1 MSLTIPSPAPASA
14 YNASLY
20 SDSSNTI
27 YKNSLTDRWT
37 YSTSHLD
44 IDLGARI
51 SRSRRPTFGLNGH
64 VEGFVRIRGNPTN
77 VKSLSVALQAQL
89 ATSEAHPSSYGA
101 SCSSILSSQTTC
113 LYDAAY
119 GLPLQEGYTFEFHI
133 PAQVEVNGAM
143 CPTPPSFS
151 FWDCGMGC
159 DVTFTLKVNLLRK
172 RYGFEY
178 NESRDVDILCTVQ
191 PRLSD
196 ESSRALFI
204 SPASYTTFTSGETIS
219 FVAVSSLPHTST
231 GSQQTSVRITLYR
244 RVVLC
249 RPGGKSNQTHE
260 VPLASGVITSQVI
273 REDGSTIIEGRIKAG
288 SANRETSWNASG
300 AARVEV
306 GIPISFE
313 DLFQVADFLQYVLK
327 LSVDS
332 PKRGAGHRYP
342 VIQCEQ
348 IIGLTTDVYGADGI
362 MSPAFGLEQLALPRD
377 DCGTSTRFT
386 GV

>member
-1 MSLTIPSPAPASA
+1 MDI
-14 YNASLY
+14 LY
-20 SDSSNTI
+20 LPKS
-27 YKNSLTDRWT
+27 YPLHA
-37 YSTSHLD
+37 STS
-44 IDLGARI
+44 
-51 SRSRRPTFGLNGH
+51 
-64 VEGFVRIRGNPTN
+64 
-77 VKSLSVALQAQL
+77 
-89 ATSEAHPSSYGA
+89 
-101 SCSSILSSQTTC
+101 
-113 LYDAAY
+113 
-119 GLPLQEGYTFEFHI
+119 
-133 PAQVEVNGAM
+133 
-143 CPTPPSFS
+143 
-151 FWDCGMGC
+151 
-159 DVTFTLKVNLLRK
+159 
-172 RYGFEY
+172 
-178 NESRDVDILCTVQ
+178 CTVQ

-196 ESSRALFI
+196 ESSRALFVRCPFYVLSSLVLTI
-204 SPASYTTFTSGETIS
+204 VAWQVSPASYTTFTSGETIS
-219 FVAVSSLPHTST
+219 FVAVLSLPHTST

-362 MSPAFGLEQLALPRD
+362 MSPAFGLEQLALPR
-377 DCGTSTRFT
+377 
-386 GV
+386 